1 MFYSTYYNNHFVSG
15 SMFTALSQCELEEC
29 WRGTQP
35 MGLFGRMCVDACLL
49 QQETLWDLGSQP
61 CRDALIN
68 PAGEAVTITI

>member
-1 MFYSTYYNNHFVSG
+1 
-15 SMFTALSQCELEEC
+15 
-29 WRGTQP
+29 